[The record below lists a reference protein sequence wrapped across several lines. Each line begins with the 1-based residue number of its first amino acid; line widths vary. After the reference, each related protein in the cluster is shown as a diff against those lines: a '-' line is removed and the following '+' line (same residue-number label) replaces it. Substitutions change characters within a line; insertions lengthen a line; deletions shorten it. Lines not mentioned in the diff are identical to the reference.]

1 MESQSLF
8 FLDFFLEYIVSL
20 CPPISYPIISQLS
33 QYKILE
39 LYIIVFLDPMYEFNG
54 IFPYINKY
62 LYQYIVVWMLHKEQ
76 KSLSI
81 SLCVEVSRAT
91 HVKRHLINEFLS

>member
-1 MESQSLF
+1 M
-8 FLDFFLEYIVSL
+8 SL

-39 LYIIVFLDPMYEFNG
+39 LYIIVFLDPTYEFYG

-62 LYQYIVVWMLHKEQ
+62 LYQYIVAWMLHKEQ
-76 KSLSI
+76 TSLSI
-81 SLCVEVSRAT
+81 SLCVEVTKHSQIRLET
-91 HVKRHLINEFLS
+91 IRKVPHI